1 MKDLIRAI
9 PDPQIVLAMA
19 PEELAE
25 KLLFLLKLRLASA
38 QPRKTDFH
46 LPNLIGELQD
56 VLNSPTYGAKGPVVA
71 QAAAE
76 AFAWLQG
83 QALIVPKPGEAYYGH
98 FVISRRAEAMTDEA
112 DFARYR
118 LGISLPRDLL
128 HPSIAERVWTSF
140 TRGEYDIAVLQAMR
154 QVEIEVREASGLSD
168 LLGMKLMREA
178 FRPNE
183 EKSGKVG
190 KLTAKERD
198 GGEQDAMM
206 QLFAGAIG
214 ALKNPPVHRA
224 VRYESPAEAA
234 AIVIFASELLRIVD
248 DRKVFNEL
256 TS

>member
-1 MKDLIRAI
+1 MKDLVRAI
-9 PDPQIVLAMA
+9 PDAQMVLAMA
-19 PEELAE
+19 PEELAC
-25 KLLFLLKLRLASA
+25 KLLFLLKRRLSTS
-38 QPRKTDFH
+38 QPKTNAFH

-56 VLNSPTYGAKGPVVA
+56 EVNPPTYGSLGPRVA

-83 QALIVPKPGEAYYGH
+83 QALIVPKPGESYYGH
-98 FVISRRAEAMTDEA
+98 LVLSRRAEAMTEEE

-118 LGISLPRDLL
+118 VGMSLPRELL
-128 HPSIAERVWTSF
+128 HPSISERVWTSF
-140 TRGEYDIAVLQAMR
+140 TRGEYDMAVLQAMR
-154 QVEIEVREASGLSD
+154 QVEIEVRDASGLSE

-178 FRPNE
+178 FRPYD

-190 KLTAKERD
+190 TLTAIERE
-198 GGEQDAMM
+198 GGEQEAMM

-248 DRKVFNEL
+248 DRKLRTVG
-256 TS
+256 